1 MEANTI
7 IIPVAEIEY
16 PSLSDRIQSTFID
29 TISIILM
36 MFIFSSVLENIQN
49 VSDWI
54 RIFLFI
60 ALWILYDPLCTS
72 LGCTIGNYVK
82 GIRVRQ
88 REDHSMRI
96 NFFQALI
103 RYILKIFLGWLSF
116 LTVYSNVERRALH
129 DIVVGSVVVKA

>member
-36 MFIFSSVLENIQN
+36 MFIFSSVLENLQN

>member
-36 MFIFSSVLENIQN
+36 MFIFSSVLENLQN

-88 REDHSMRI
+88 REDHTMRI
-96 NFFQALI
+96 NFFQALV
-103 RYILKIFLGWLSF
+103 RYIFKIFLGWLSF

>member
-88 REDHSMRI
+88 RENHSMRI

-129 DIVVGSVVVKA
+129 DMVVGSVVIKA